1 MKSFPLKS
9 LLFFIIIFSI
19 QQFSFSQEKIISS
32 GDNWFYFIEE
42 SLPLD
47 WYKTKTNQN
56 KWKQGKT
63 PIGYG
68 DTKVTTH
75 INFGSDKENKHL
87 VKYFYKPFIIK
98 NINEFIAFNLKVIR
112 DDGIIVYLNGREIY
126 RNNLPPGLITSKTEA
141 VEIVDLE
148 KESEIHS
155 KIIDAKNFR
164 SGKNI
169 IQVAVH
175 QVHPQSSDVIFDLDL
190 IGYKEPNLLA
200 EIVDKKTEKNISLQN
215 QVKDLNNQFQL
226 EKAQLKIELLKN
238 STENYKYTLYILFFL
253 LTLTVI
259 GSFYFFTDYKKKAKI
274 NSKTIED
281 LTKTNLE
288 NEKELMTLSTR
299 LLYNKQYFKE
309 IRTDLKGLKTD
320 DNATIKSINH
330 QINSV
335 LNKDDEWEALQKH
348 FNTICSGFYSKLL
361 ERHPS
366 LTEIELRHC
375 MFIKMHLLT
384 KEVAKI
390 LLVDPRS
397 VQTARYR
404 IKKKLELGENEDL
417 RDYLLKI

>member
-1 MKSFPLKS
+1 MKSFPYKS
-9 LLFFIIIFSI
+9 LLFFIILFSI
-19 QQFSFSQEKIISS
+19 QQVIFSQEKIISS
-32 GDNWFYFIEE
+32 GDNWLYFSEN
-42 SLPLD
+42 SLPNN
-47 WYKTKTNQN
+47 WYNEQIELT

-68 DTKVTTH
+68 DTKVSTH
-75 INFGSDKENKHL
+75 IGFGSDKENKHL
-87 VKYFYKPFIIK
+87 VKYFYKKISIN
-98 NINEFIAFNLKVIR
+98 NIDDFIAFNLKVTR
-112 DDGIIVYLNGREIY
+112 DDGVIIYLNGREIY
-126 RNNLPPGLITSKTEA
+126 RNNLPPGLITNKTEA
-141 VEIVDLE
+141 VEIIDGKKE
-148 KESEIHS
+148 KEIHS

-164 SGKNI
+164 AGKNI
-169 IQVAVH
+169 LQVSLH
-175 QVHPQSSDVIFDLDL
+175 QVHPQSSDVIFDLEL

-200 EIVDKKTEKNISLQN
+200 DIVDKETEKNISLQN

-238 STENYKYTLYILFFL
+238 SSENYKYILYILFFL

-259 GSFYFFTDYKKKAKI
+259 GSFYFFTDYKKKAKT
-274 NSKTIED
+274 NFNVIED

-320 DNATIKSINH
+320 DISTIKSINH

-335 LNKDDEWEALQKH
+335 LNKDDEWDALQKH
-348 FNTICSGFYSKLL
+348 FNTICSGFYTKLL
-361 ERHPS
+361 EKHPT

-384 KEVAKI
+384 KEVSKI

-404 IKKKLELGENEDL
+404 IKKKLELGENDDL